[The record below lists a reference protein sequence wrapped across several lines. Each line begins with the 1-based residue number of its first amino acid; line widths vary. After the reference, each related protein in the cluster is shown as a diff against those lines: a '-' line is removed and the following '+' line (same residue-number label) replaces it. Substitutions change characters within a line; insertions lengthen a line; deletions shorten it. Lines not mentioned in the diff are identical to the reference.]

1 MAYTL
6 DLKSSAARR
15 ESSTLSRG
23 TLGLADLAQLVEQC
37 FCKAWVVG
45 SSPTVGSNVPIGAIA
60 QLDRAHPF

>member
-23 TLGLADLAQLVEQC
+23 TFGIAALAQLVEHSL
-37 FCKAWVVG
+37 CKRQVV
-45 SSPTVGSNVPIGAIA
+45 SSNLTSGSNVPIGAIA